1 MYTGMHECLVGF
13 DLHTKYPAIVFI
25 DTVGAC
31 REQSG
36 GLLPHPWR
44 NLGEKSYTRQSA

>member
-1 MYTGMHECLVGF
+1 MYTGAHERLVGF

-36 GLLPHPWR
+36 GLLPNRWR
-44 NLGEKSYTRQSA
+44 NLGKKSLTRQSA